1 MFPPHRFLNLKKQ
14 RSDNSEQQQAAVIRA
29 LLGLV
34 FLFSLVGSIGVLW
47 GGNSPVW
54 GSLFLGIVIVSIYAS
69 WLLRRPYAAGN
80 SHGLVDASS
89 ANPAAATNTRP
100 IPLATTIPA
109 ASGDPLAKSNAPG
122 ESSQKIVHLA
132 KYRESKGIARPLR
145 LLLVDDNRVNLKVM
159 QALFEKSGYSVM
171 VADGGLAAID
181 MLDKHEEEIDAAIID
196 LRMPDLPGDQVVI
209 RWRLLERHH
218 MPICILTAD
227 GREESQQASI
237 KAGADMFMAKPLS
250 VINMNKWLDSIA
262 SGKGLLAPRLEF
274 KAAAVAASGV
284 EAD

>member
-1 MFPPHRFLNLKKQ
+1 MFSPHRFLNLKSQ
-14 RSDNSEQQQAAVIRA
+14 RPDSSGQQQAVIRA

-34 FLFSLVGSIGVLW
+34 LLFSLAGSIGVLW

-69 WLLRRPYAAGN
+69 WLLRRPYALSNNN
-80 SHGLVDASS
+80 STRLVDAR
-89 ANPAAATNTRP
+89 ANPPSAANTRSV
-100 IPLATTIPA
+100 PLATTTILASEGDIPPA
-109 ASGDPLAKSNAPG
+109 AAPLSP
-122 ESSQKIVHLA
+122 QKIVHLA
-132 KYRESKGIARPLR
+132 KYRESKGVARPLR

-159 QALFEKSGYSVM
+159 QTLFEKSGYSVM

-209 RWRLLERHH
+209 RWRLLEKHH

-250 VINMNKWLDSIA
+250 VINMNKWLNSIA

-284 EAD
+284 DAD

>member
-1 MFPPHRFLNLKKQ
+1 M
-14 RSDNSEQQQAAVIRA
+14 
-29 LLGLV
+29 
-34 FLFSLVGSIGVLW
+34 
-47 GGNSPVW
+47 GNSP
-54 GSLFLGIVIVSIYAS
+54 
-69 WLLRRPYAAGN
+69 R
-80 SHGLVDASS
+80 LVDAS
-89 ANPAAATNTRP
+89 ANPAAATDTQP
-100 IPLATTIPA
+100 IPLATPIPA
-109 ASGDPLAKSNAPG
+109 ASGDPVVAKSSN
-122 ESSQKIVHLA
+122 QKIVHLA
-132 KYRESKGIARPLR
+132 KYRRESKGIARPLC

-159 QALFEKSGYSVM
+159 QTLFEKSGYSVM

-209 RWRLLERHH
+209 RWRLLERHHH

-274 KAAAVAASGV
+274 KAAAAAASGV